1 MQTRNTKLIIF
12 SDLDG
17 SLLDHETYHKKKFMI
32 PPSFCIFTTFFF
44 RKALR

>member
-32 PPSFCIFTTFFF
+32 PPHSVSSLYSFLE
-44 RKALR
+44 RH